1 MKHIVK
7 IFLLV
12 ICITGCDPVADMEAN
27 IENLTD
33 KTLSIEFISKNVNL
47 AKSLELAP
55 NEIGLFQEGFDIGST
70 YLEPYFDEYDSIVI
84 RNVGQQILK
93 VYKPEITGRNIYD
106 LSNWIAREPSKRF
119 FIYEFEIKNS
129 DIQ

>member
-1 MKHIVK
+1 MKHIIK

-27 IENLTD
+27 VENLTD

-93 VYKPEITGRNIYD
+93 VYKPENTSRNIYD
-106 LSNWIAREPSKRF
+106 LSNWIASEPAKRV

-129 DIQ
+129 DVQ

>member
-7 IFLLV
+7 LFLLT
-12 ICITGCDPVADMEAN
+12 ICFTSCDPVADMEAN

>member
-1 MKHIVK
+1 MKNIIKV
-7 IFLLV
+7 ILFSLV
-12 ICITGCDPVADMEAN
+12 IISCDPVADMEAN
-27 IENLTD
+27 IKNLTD
-33 KTLSIEFISKNVNL
+33 TSLNIDFVSSDVNL
-47 AKSLELAP
+47 RKILTIAP
-55 NEIGLFQEGFDIGST
+55 NEVVLFQEGFDIGNT

-84 RNVGQQILK
+84 RNFGQQILK

>member
-1 MKHIVK
+1 MKNIIKV
-7 IFLLV
+7 ILFSLV
-12 ICITGCDPVADMEAN
+12 IISCDPVADMEAN
-27 IENLTD
+27 VENLTD